1 MTRPP
6 WAVVLCLVLAATGAL
21 AQDANPPA
29 DSGGGGE
36 TPEAYVARREK
47 ELKPDDLWGHLELAD
62 LARSTGQAEAAA
74 RHTRVVL
81 SLDPKHALGHEIAGH
96 VLHQGKWITPEEA
109 KATGLVEY
117 HGEWLTREDHA
128 LHARKSDWSQAW
140 AISRGGVDLK
150 TNTSRAK
157 SEKYF
162 RVFMDF
168 KREMEATFGVKLTSK
183 YDVNV
188 YATKSEYHTIAG
200 GPPGT
205 GGFYSPG
212 SRNFHFFDDPDFFQA
227 RRIFFHEGT
236 HMFVNLTNNNKAF
249 HYPNWLNEGM
259 AEYFG
264 GSKLDYKTGR
274 YSFGHVLNDRLE
286 KIQKMVTAGSH
297 SPLSKFLAQEGLG
310 GAYDEGWSIVLFLQK
325 RDAGKWGPRFG
336 AFLEA
341 LRDSRT
347 AMNPLKRGPET
358 VATFK
363 KFFLRPGQDLAA
375 LEKEWIEFVKAL
387 KPEPGAPDFRKMKS
401 MHG

>member
-1 MTRPP
+1 MTRSR
-6 WAVVLCLVLAATGAL
+6 WAAALSLVLAATWAP
-21 AQDANPPA
+21 AQDPNPSA
-29 DSGGGGE
+29 DSGGGE

-47 ELKPDDLWGHLELAD
+47 ELKADDLWGHLELAD
-62 LARSTGQAEAAA
+62 LARSTGQAEAGA
-74 RHTRVVL
+74 RHAKVVL
-81 SLDPKHALGHEIAGH
+81 ELSGGKNALAHEILGE
-96 VLHQGKWITPEEA
+96 VFHQGKWITPEGA
-109 KATGLVEY
+109 KAAGLVEY
-117 HGEWLTREDHA
+117 HGEWLTKEDYAEHV
-128 LHARKSDWSQAW
+128 RRSDWGKAW
-140 AISRGGVDLK
+140 RIERAGVDLD
-150 TNTSRAK
+150 TNTSRSK

-162 RVFMDF
+162 KVFMDF
-168 KREMEATFGVKLTSK
+168 KREMEATFHVELTSK
-183 YDVNV
+183 YHVNV
-188 YATKSEYHTIAG
+188 YATKSEYHTISG

-212 SRNFHFFDDPDFFQA
+212 GRDFHFFDDPDFFQA

-297 SPLSKFLAQEGLG
+297 SPLPKFLAQEGLA
-310 GAYDEGWSIVLFLQK
+310 GAYDQGWSIVLFLQK
-325 RDAGKWGPRFG
+325 RDGGKWGLQFG
-336 AFLEA
+336 AFLKA
-341 LRDSRT
+341 LRDSRQ

-363 KFFLRPGQDLAA
+363 KFFLRPGQDLADF
-375 LEKEWIEFVKAL
+375 EKEWIEFVKGL